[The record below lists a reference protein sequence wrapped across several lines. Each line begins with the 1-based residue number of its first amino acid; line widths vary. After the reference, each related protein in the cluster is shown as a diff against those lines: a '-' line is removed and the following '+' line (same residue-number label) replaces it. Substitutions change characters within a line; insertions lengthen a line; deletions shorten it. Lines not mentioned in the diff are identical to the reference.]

1 MRNSKWE
8 SLSWEDKVEHGW
20 REYFRQLLNGDE
32 MGEIG
37 DGEKIRWKRVEREG
51 VMGSLKKMSRKASG

>member
-8 SLSWEDKVEHGW
+8 SLAWEDKVEHGW